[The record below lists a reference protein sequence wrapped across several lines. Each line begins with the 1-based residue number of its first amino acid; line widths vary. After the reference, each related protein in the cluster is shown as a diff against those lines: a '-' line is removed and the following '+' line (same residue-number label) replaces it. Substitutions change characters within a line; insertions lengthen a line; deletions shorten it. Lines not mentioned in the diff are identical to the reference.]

1 MNLYIYI
8 YIEHST
14 YWEITHALVY
24 LFISIDRYRILNFYF
39 MIIQVCDDCIL
50 LRSPSG
56 TILERWWYEKLVNIT
71 YSPKTKMLCLW
82 YRTGQDTQLNKFCT
96 KKVRRIVCS
105 NLQGGV

>member
-1 MNLYIYI
+1 
-8 YIEHST
+8 
-14 YWEITHALVY
+14 
-24 LFISIDRYRILNFYF
+24 